1 MQLADLL
8 RESLDVDCDEVW
20 ENERTP
26 TPVRVFGV
34 RLHSMGLSV
43 REVVAVLEWL
53 GVDRSHGAVW
63 NWTHRLAETQS
74 DPPTAAPS
82 RVAVDEKQI
91 EVDGE
96 KKWLYA
102 AIDTDSK
109 LLLEV
114 DVYSRRGTDPAAAF
128 LTRLIEK
135 HDVSVTE
142 FLVDGM
148 GYLTALFRHELSG
161 HLDYH
166 DRNHIEKWF
175 QTVAMRIDR
184 FHSFWRGSQSS
195 ARRWLRRF
203 RFHYNHDRPNQ
214 ALDGRTP
221 AAEILN

>member
-8 RESLDVDCDEVW
+8 KETLDVDCDEIW

-34 RLHSMGLSV
+34 RLHAMGLSF
-43 REVVAVLEWL
+43 REIVAILDWL

-63 NWTHRLAETQS
+63 NWTHTLS
-74 DPPTAAPS
+74 DEQADPSTSEPS
-82 RVAVDEKQI
+82 RVAVDETQI
-91 EVDGE
+91 TVDGE
-96 KKWLYA
+96 AKWLYA
-102 AIDTDSK
+102 AIAPESK

-128 LTRLIEK
+128 LHRLTEK
-135 HDVSVTE
+135 HDVNDTE
-142 FLVDGM
+142 FLVDGG
-148 GYLTALFRHELSG
+148 GYLTALARHELSG
-161 HLDYH
+161 QLNYST
-166 DRNHIEKWF
+166 RNHIEKWF

-184 FHSFWRGSQSS
+184 FHSFWRGSPAS

-203 RFHYNHDRPNQ
+203 RHHYNHDRPNQ

-221 AAEILN
+221 AEEVLN